1 MAVTILIMGLSTS
14 GKTTLARSLV
24 SLFNDIGKNVE
35 WFNADD
41 IRKKYNDWDFSEE
54 GRLRQCDRMI
64 ELCNTSKAD
73 YIICDFIAPLK
84 KIRDKF
90 KPDYLIWMDTIK
102 ESKYKN
108 TDIIFEPP
116 THCDI
121 RVSTKNSEKWAT
133 TIFHKIII

>member
-1 MAVTILIMGLSTS
+1 MGLPGS
-14 GKTTLARSLV
+14 GKTTLAIELKQKFEEANYSV
-24 SLFNDIGKNVE
+24 S
-35 WFNADD
+35 WYNAD
-41 IRKKYNDWDFSEE
+41 IVREAYNDWDFSEE

-64 ELCNTSKAD
+64 ELCNTSKAN

-108 TDIIFEPP
+108 TDSIFEPP
-116 THCDI
+116 IHCDV
-121 RVSTKNSEKWAT
+121 RVSTKNSEKWAKS
-133 TIFHKIII
+133 IFRKIII